1 MSLWYTS
8 NYKKSNYICQGS
20 NNKMS
25 NNSSIKIPPDFKKRY
40 PDSSAK
46 ATECAM
52 NLVLTADLLEKRIA
66 SLLLPLDLSPATGL
80 VLSILADSETPVSPN
95 NIADRLI
102 ISRASVTSLLDSLEK
117 RGFVKR
123 QPHISD
129 RRKILIKLTDSGRQ
143 VANKFRPIVHQ
154 HQKVWLN
161 ALNEKEQE
169 QLIKMLQRLQASLMD
184 SSR

>member
-1 MSLWYTS
+1 MS
-8 NYKKSNYICQGS
+8 NYLSV
-20 NNKMS
+20 
-25 NNSSIKIPPDFKKRY
+25 KIAPDFDERY
-40 PDSSAK
+40 PDSSAT

-66 SLLLPLDLSPATGL
+66 SLLLSFDLSPATGL
-80 VLSILADSETPVSPN
+80 VLSILVDSETPVSPN

-123 QPHISD
+123 KPHVSD
-129 RRKILIKLTDSGRQ
+129 RRMILVELTDSGRQ

-154 HQKVWLN
+154 HQKVWLH

>member
-1 MSLWYTS
+1 MY
-8 NYKKSNYICQGS
+8 QGS

-25 NNSSIKIPPDFKKRY
+25 NKLSVKIAPDFEQRY

-52 NLVLTADLLEKRIA
+52 NLVLTADLLEKRITR
-66 SLLLPLDLSPATGL
+66 LLLPFDLSPATGL
-80 VLSILADSETPVSPN
+80 VLSILADSETTVSPN

-129 RRKILIKLTDSGRQ
+129 RRMIVVELTDSGRQ
-143 VANKFRPIVHQ
+143 VANKYRPIVHQ

-161 ALNEKEQE
+161 ALSEKEQE

-184 SSR
+184 SSQ